1 MEWASGCV
9 GFSSGEAYFL
19 VAVVDIAR
27 GSKLSLGAVGRTQTR
42 FAACRPAILAKDA
55 AILIVMACKR
65 KGAET

>member
-1 MEWASGCV
+1 M
-9 GFSSGEAYFL
+9 

-65 KGAET
+65 KGAEM